1 MIETR
6 EQWVLH
12 TGGYFRP
19 WFGGWIG
26 MKPLFVQDNA
36 GAKTYTD
43 RDERDNDIRKLNM
56 IERPVKPIQL

>member
-12 TGGYFRP
+12 TGNYFRP
-19 WFGGWIG
+19 WFREWIG
-26 MKPLFVQDNA
+26 MKPLFVQDNS

-43 RDERDNDIRKLNM
+43 RNERDNDIRKLNM